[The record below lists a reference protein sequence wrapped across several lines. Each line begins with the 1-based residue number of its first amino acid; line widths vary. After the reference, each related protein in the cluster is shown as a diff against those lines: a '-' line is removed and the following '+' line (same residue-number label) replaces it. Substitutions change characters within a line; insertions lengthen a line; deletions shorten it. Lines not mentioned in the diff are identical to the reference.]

1 MLVFAQNCLPALQ
14 SQKTKPKSKPCEIA
28 NGCLKTLKRHTKNAW
43 NPYLLKLLKQ
53 VLILQKPLSMKSN
66 LKRLRFLL
74 ILIPLGLFIRFI
86 DLEVSDGFLATNE
99 TVDHYKYMLGLV
111 AAVALLLSAVLY
123 FEKNTEK

>member
-1 MLVFAQNCLPALQ
+1 
-14 SQKTKPKSKPCEIA
+14 
-28 NGCLKTLKRHTKNAW
+28 
-43 NPYLLKLLKQ
+43 
-53 VLILQKPLSMKSN
+53 MKSN

-111 AAVALLLSAVLY
+111 ASVALLLSAVLY